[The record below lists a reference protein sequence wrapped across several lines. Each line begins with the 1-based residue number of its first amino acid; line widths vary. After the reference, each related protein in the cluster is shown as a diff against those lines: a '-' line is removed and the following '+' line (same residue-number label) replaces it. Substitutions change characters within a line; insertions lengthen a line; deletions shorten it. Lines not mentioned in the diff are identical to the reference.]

1 MKKGNGLSLQK
12 SNFKG
17 KISAVILCAGQGK
30 RLNRIT
36 QIIPKPLIKIERL
49 NNISILNHIINGL
62 INLEIKQI
70 GIVIGY
76 LGETIREAI
85 STLEKNNQA
94 VINKLTIID
103 TEDQY
108 KFGPLYSFL
117 SIIKNKD
124 FFRSRNY
131 YLVFPGD
138 TIYDYNILKQVLSR
152 ISNNFSL
159 IQYYPIIFYRN
170 MRLKRLKELYN
181 INRIISNAEVI
192 KLGSEI
198 ILKKINQ
205 LKVGEIH
212 TKKVLNQVI
221 PITAL
226 NYDSINEILNLNQE
240 KPNTIWETLNY
251 IAFNGKKVLA
261 FQIDNKYNFYDIDYE
276 NDLKTLKEKK
286 EKDNRC
292 SD

>member
-12 SNFKG
+12 NNFKE

-30 RLNRIT
+30 RLNQIT

-85 STLEKNNQA
+85 STLEKNDQT
-94 VINKLTIID
+94 VENKLTIID

-117 SIIKNKD
+117 SIIKNKN

-138 TIYDYNILKQVLSR
+138 TIYDYNILKQVLSI

-276 NDLKTLKEKK
+276 NDLKKLKGKK
-286 EKDNRC
+286 RKGQ
-292 SD
+292 